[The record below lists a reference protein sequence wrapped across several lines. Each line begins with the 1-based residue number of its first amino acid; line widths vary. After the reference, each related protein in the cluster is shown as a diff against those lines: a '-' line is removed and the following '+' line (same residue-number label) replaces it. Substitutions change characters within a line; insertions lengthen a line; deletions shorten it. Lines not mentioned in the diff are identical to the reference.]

1 MTRPTIRVELDLPDI
16 VMPVSIGGREP
27 VDLEPHEL
35 NRWMAE
41 IEVDCKE
48 RSNEVKQTNKDG
60 GITDEE
66 WKWTMFRCR
75 LADKLGEKAPGKLRM
90 HQVVD
95 CFNMAV
101 AIIEAEAEAS
111 KKKRDETQ
119 GLLLSTLGCPAI
131 ISGGQTSERT
141 AGSSTPMPSQ
151 RSGNGS
157 APCSAT
163 TARNEPTQPN

>member
-27 VDLEPHEL
+27 VDLDPHEL
-35 NRWMAE
+35 NRWMAG
-41 IEVDCKE
+41 IEKE
-48 RSNEVKQTNKDG
+48 YEDDKRWDKFK
-60 GITDEE
+60 E
-66 WKWTMFRCR
+66 W
-75 LADKLGEKAPGKLRM
+75 LATKLNVATSALKMP
-90 HQVVD
+90 QVVD

-111 KKKRDETQ
+111 KKKRDETR
-119 GLLLSTLGCPAI
+119 GLLLSTLGCPAT
-131 ISGGQTSERT
+131 ISGGQANERI

-163 TARNEPTQPN
+163 TAQNEPTQPN